1 MNRMIPE
8 KGLRSRALEAVY
20 REGEASW
27 EKHGESAYC
36 PYPVGSGD
44 RRTQWWTGYLDA
56 RTASRLP
63 KIAHHQKEEQ
73 CRGR

>member
-1 MNRMIPE
+1 MNRIIPD
-8 KGLRSRALEAVY
+8 KGLRSRTLEAVY
-20 REGEASW
+20 REGEAAW
-27 EKHGESAYC
+27 VLDGKTAEC

-44 RRTQWWTGYLDA
+44 RRTMWWTGYLDA

-63 KIAHHQKEEQ
+63 KIMHTQTEEQ